1 MPPEEIGRQNLI
13 FSNQI
18 EQIQTWYLF
27 ELLCFNTK
35 EISNYVDDVCVLVSE
50 DCIVVMIIRSI
61 VNLDKNKTFIL
72 NDEILK
78 A

>member
-61 VNLDKNKTFIL
+61 VNLDKK
-72 NDEILK
+72 
-78 A
+78 

>member
-61 VNLDKNKTFIL
+61 VNLDKNKTMM
-72 NDEILK
+72 K
-78 A
+78 Y